1 MLDGSKIED
10 LKEIAKYGKSKGY
23 LLAKRYGLPTYSNF
37 YILES
42 EEDVQ
47 ILLSSFKNQNNFCMR
62 SDTKIGNNR
71 IDVNGKNGNRRTIA
85 QYMREI
91 IEKSNKSGTKGVAMI
106 YWNEGRFCTT
116 YEIDGCFYLYYRTN
130 KDLIIDYVGRG
141 WDGSFLS
148 HGTACHETYVIPW
161 EEVLFFKDTN
171 RNKYRKQIISEY
183 AYKELRKARI
193 EDLNTNENYSMSL
206 EECERIVPNTYT
218 GIKSEYLRQVI
229 NQVIIPMYTKE
240 DLQKYYKEYVPIVQ
254 IENGKVLVPEII
266 LPERLKY
273 KENDMD
279 EFTR

>member
-1 MLDGSKIED
+1 
-10 LKEIAKYGKSKGY
+10 
-23 LLAKRYGLPTYSNF
+23 
-37 YILES
+37 
-42 EEDVQ
+42 
-47 ILLSSFKNQNNFCMR
+47 
-62 SDTKIGNNR
+62 
-71 IDVNGKNGNRRTIA
+71 
-85 QYMREI
+85 MREI

-273 KENDMD
+273 KENDMN

>member
-1 MLDGSKIED
+1 M
-10 LKEIAKYGKSKGY
+10 
-23 LLAKRYGLPTYSNF
+23 
-37 YILES
+37 
-42 EEDVQ
+42 
-47 ILLSSFKNQNNFCMR
+47 
-62 SDTKIGNNR
+62 
-71 IDVNGKNGNRRTIA
+71 
-85 QYMREI
+85 
-91 IEKSNKSGTKGVAMI
+91 
-106 YWNEGRFCTT
+106 
-116 YEIDGCFYLYYRTN
+116 
-130 KDLIIDYVGRG
+130 
-141 WDGSFLS
+141 
-148 HGTACHETYVIPW
+148 IPW

>member
-1 MLDGSKIED
+1 MS
-10 LKEIAKYGKSKGY
+10 
-23 LLAKRYGLPTYSNF
+23 
-37 YILES
+37 
-42 EEDVQ
+42 
-47 ILLSSFKNQNNFCMR
+47 
-62 SDTKIGNNR
+62 
-71 IDVNGKNGNRRTIA
+71 
-85 QYMREI
+85 
-91 IEKSNKSGTKGVAMI
+91 
-106 YWNEGRFCTT
+106 
-116 YEIDGCFYLYYRTN
+116 
-130 KDLIIDYVGRG
+130 
-141 WDGSFLS
+141 
-148 HGTACHETYVIPW
+148 
-161 EEVLFFKDTN
+161 
-171 RNKYRKQIISEY
+171 RNLCDS
-183 AYKELRKARI
+183 LGRI